1 MKKKQVIK
9 VLGVVVIIGA
19 VAGTTAFAGNSSIK
33 VTTQQV
39 TQGNVVRSIEVE
51 GHIETEQEKAY
62 YAQVTAPVAEF
73 DLKAGDVVKK
83 GDKLVTYDTQDYD
96 RSVEQAQLQAKA
108 AQAGYAG
115 SAAQSQEM
123 TQAYEEAQAQE
134 AMYQQAYEGAL
145 ENVNDLQYN
154 IAVVADAVDDKR
166 DAINRDIAQV
176 EIEIAQKNAKAADYD
191 DEDRND
197 YLKEAAQLQIK
208 LATLKKKLLDLPDSG
223 AKPIEDRYFNE
234 AQYYLNEL
242 ATQRSQLQ
250 QEMLSTKHAAMNSS
264 QLAQLA
270 ANAELAKTTVQWNE
284 EDAAKAAEGIT
295 ADVTGVVSGINVEEG
310 AYVAEGTRL
319 FSVKDMEHVMAV
331 VEVTSYEMGQ
341 VEVGQKAT
349 VEAAG
354 VSYEGTVS
362 KIRRETITDSQNK
375 AKLQVEIHIEN
386 PCDKIYLGT
395 DVDAVIQT
403 GESDSVI
410 LLPNDALYTD
420 DNGDYCYLLSNGVIE
435 KRYLTCGIAD
445 AQYTEVIEGLSQGD
459 KVITEAMTD
468 ANVGKSAQE
477 K

>member
-1 MKKKQVIK
+1 MKKKQIIK

-19 VAGTTAFAGNSSIK
+19 VAGTTAFAGNSGMK

-242 ATQRSQLQ
+242 AAQRSQLQ

-295 ADVTGVVSGINVEEG
+295 ADVTGVVSGINVEECLCC
-310 AYVAEGTRL
+310 RRNQ
-319 FSVKDMEHVMAV
+319 AV
-331 VEVTSYEMGQ
+331 
-341 VEVGQKAT
+341 
-349 VEAAG
+349 
-354 VSYEGTVS
+354 
-362 KIRRETITDSQNK
+362 
-375 AKLQVEIHIEN
+375 LH
-386 PCDKIYLGT
+386 
-395 DVDAVIQT
+395 
-403 GESDSVI
+403 
-410 LLPNDALYTD
+410 
-420 DNGDYCYLLSNGVIE
+420 
-435 KRYLTCGIAD
+435 
-445 AQYTEVIEGLSQGD
+445 
-459 KVITEAMTD
+459 
-468 ANVGKSAQE
+468 
-477 K
+477 

>member
-19 VAGTTAFAGNSSIK
+19 VAGTTAFAGNSGIK

-83 GDKLVTYDTQDYD
+83 GDKLVTYDTQNYD

-295 ADVTGVVSGINVEEG
+295 ADVTGVVSGINV
-310 AYVAEGTRL
+310 
-319 FSVKDMEHVMAV
+319 
-331 VEVTSYEMGQ
+331 
-341 VEVGQKAT
+341 
-349 VEAAG
+349 
-354 VSYEGTVS
+354 
-362 KIRRETITDSQNK
+362 
-375 AKLQVEIHIEN
+375 
-386 PCDKIYLGT
+386 
-395 DVDAVIQT
+395 
-403 GESDSVI
+403 
-410 LLPNDALYTD
+410 
-420 DNGDYCYLLSNGVIE
+420 
-435 KRYLTCGIAD
+435 
-445 AQYTEVIEGLSQGD
+445 
-459 KVITEAMTD
+459 
-468 ANVGKSAQE
+468 
-477 K
+477 